1 MKLRVIWVGAIGD
14 SSIRRLVDRYSD
26 RIRQFFPLEIVE
38 VRAVRTRS
46 MSDAEIIREESKR
59 LVDAL
64 PQQGHVVVLDERG
77 RQFDSAE
84 FSAWLENETVHNPY
98 GITFVMGGDL
108 GLNEEIRTRA
118 DRVVA
123 LSRMTLP
130 HEVAR
135 LVLLEQVY
143 RACTLIRRVPY
154 HK

>member
-1 MKLRVIWVGAIGD
+1 VKLRVIWVGAVGD
-14 SSIRRLVDRYSD
+14 SAIRVLVDRYSE
-26 RIRQFFPLEIVE
+26 RIRQFFPLEIVD
-38 VRAVRTRS
+38 VRPVRTRS
-46 MSDAEIIREESKR
+46 MSDSEIIREESGR
-59 LVDAL
+59 LLEAL
-64 PQQGHVVVLDERG
+64 PGQGQVVVLDERG
-77 RQFDSAE
+77 RQFDSVE
-84 FSAWLENETVHNPY
+84 FGTWLETQTVHNPY

-108 GLNEEIRTRA
+108 GLSEEIRSRA

-130 HEVAR
+130 HEIAR

>member
-14 SSIRRLVDRYSD
+14 ASIRRLADRYSD

-46 MSDAEIIREESKR
+46 MSDAEIIREESNR
-59 LVDAL
+59 LHGAL
-64 PQQGHVVVLDERG
+64 PDQGHVIVLDERG
-77 RQFDSAE
+77 KQFDSIE
-84 FSAWLENETVHNPY
+84 FGAWLEKQTVHNPH

-108 GLNEEIRTRA
+108 GLSEEIRSRG
-118 DRVVA
+118 DKVVA

-130 HEVAR
+130 HEIAR

-143 RACTLIRRVPY
+143 RACTIIRHVPY